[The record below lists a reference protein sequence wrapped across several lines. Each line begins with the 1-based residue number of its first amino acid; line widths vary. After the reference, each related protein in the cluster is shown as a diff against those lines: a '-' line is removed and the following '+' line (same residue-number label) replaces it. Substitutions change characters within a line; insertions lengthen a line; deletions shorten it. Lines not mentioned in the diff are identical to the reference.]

1 MAQVG
6 QKPLIFHG
14 AADRAFG
21 YETGLHIASDH
32 PEIDAAMT
40 FNDLVA
46 LGMLAGLSQAG
57 VAVGKDFH
65 LVGFDDIEE
74 SSQSYPR
81 LSSVRCDVNTFGLQ
95 TARLLLDWLE
105 NDLRPKNLKRFPV
118 ELVVRASS

>member
-46 LGMLAGLSQAG
+46 LGVLAELSQAQLG
-57 VAVGKDFH
+57 TMRRQYLRTSDRKVA
-65 LVGFDDIEE
+65 
-74 SSQSYPR
+74 S
-81 LSSVRCDVNTFGLQ
+81 GL
-95 TARLLLDWLE
+95 AG
-105 NDLRPKNLKRFPV
+105 KRFEAEKPQAFP
-118 ELVVRASS
+118 RRTGG